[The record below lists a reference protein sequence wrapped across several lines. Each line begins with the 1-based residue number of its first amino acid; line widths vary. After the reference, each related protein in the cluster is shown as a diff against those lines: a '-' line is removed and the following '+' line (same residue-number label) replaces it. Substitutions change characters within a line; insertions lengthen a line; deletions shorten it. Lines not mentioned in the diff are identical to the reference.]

1 MKRADHEA
9 AQARAEL
16 ACEQYLVFLAVTCLI
31 ASLYIGWPVFMAWLL
46 TWWSLRQFCAALRNR
61 WPLKNTGRRFHAHET

>member
-16 ACEQYLVFLAVTCLI
+16 ACERYLAFLAVTCLI
-31 ASLYIGWPVFMAWLL
+31 ASLYVGWPALMAWLL
-46 TWWSLRQFCAALRNR
+46 TWRGLRQFCEALRNR
-61 WPLKNTGRRFHAHET
+61 